1 MPPVT
6 RESTRALPD
15 VAAGIGQPA
24 LRQTPASH
32 RLKSSVS
39 RRMVAG
45 LDSVTAPVHRV
56 LTAAT
61 NTTART
67 AVLRHLPIVGNGS
80 DIRSEPTA
88 MIDVDVLTLF
98 LPSLNLVLNTM
109 VGTAATKLHT

>member
-1 MPPVT
+1 MPPAT

-15 VAAGIGQPA
+15 VAAGIGQQV

-32 RLKSSVS
+32 QVKSSVS

-45 LDSVTAPVHRV
+45 LDSVTAPVRRV
-56 LTAAT
+56 LTAAAD
-61 NTTART
+61 TTART
-67 AVLRHLPIVGNGS
+67 AVLRHLPIGGNGS

-88 MIDVDVLTLF
+88 MMDVDVLTLF
-98 LPSLNLVLNTM
+98 WPSLNLVQNTT